1 MYLSGE
7 VTLQEPKCS
16 FAIVVLGYKNRSAVC
31 GGFLSLSGYKPLL
44 GGNGKM
50 CSSKRNITF
59 IISCQFQTG
68 LRILKT
74 LFDFYVF
81 FKSWLKKNSHCMCCV
96 FRCLWR
102 HNLKI
107 DFQYFF
113 LEWID
118 LAWHRESPSR
128 IQISSASSSGKSK
141 KGTKEILNGF
151 LFHLVSFN
159 IFHICCFFLTNIT
172 HQINVCFKDTLFTLL
187 WFRFF

>member
-1 MYLSGE
+1 MYLCGE
-7 VTLQEPKCS
+7 MTLQEHKCS
-16 FAIVVLGYKNRSAVC
+16 VTNCGIQLKKKKKRSAVC

-50 CSSKRNITF
+50 CLSKRNITL

-81 FKSWLKKNSHCMCCV
+81 FKSWLKKNLHCMCCV

-102 HNLKI
+102 PEFEI

-113 LEWID
+113 FLGWTD
-118 LAWHRESPSR
+118 FAWPRESPSR
-128 IQISSASSSGKSK
+128 IQFSSASSRGKSK

-151 LFHLVSFN
+151 LFHLVL
-159 IFHICCFFLTNIT
+159 FFQYFSYLL
-172 HQINVCFKDTLFTLL
+172 LF
-187 WFRFF
+187 FDKHNS